1 MYSIKQRIIINIS
14 IHNIISN
21 IKKSSNQ
28 AYKFGNEMSL
38 LYYFLNESNNL
49 ENNINVNILN
59 FLKNFDNDKKINSLI
74 YNNFPPLVDYDKLLK
89 KLHFKILKIK
99 NLKILKSYFHGYYFG
114 TLDIFGS
121 NINKSYLENNVI
133 LNFKY
138 YFVLYDYHTI
148 YLKFILKQILSLN
161 DIPCKVKF
169 LIKYEYDK
177 YSINELTDDINF
189 KLVFIHKKKY
199 FNNSIYLLLKY
210 LFSEFDDNYILNNE
224 LEYPYSLYKLLYNL
238 YNN

>member
-1 MYSIKQRIIINIS
+1 MYSIKQKIIIKIS
-14 IHNIISN
+14 IYNIISN
-21 IKKSSNQ
+21 IKKSSSK

-38 LYYFLNESNNL
+38 LYYFLNEGNNL

-59 FLKNFDNDKKINSLI
+59 FLKNFDSDKKLNSLI
-74 YNNFPPLVDYDKLLK
+74 YNNFPPLVDYEKLLK
-89 KLHFKILKIK
+89 KLHLKILKIK
-99 NLKILKSYFHGYYFG
+99 DLKILKSYFHGYYFG

-121 NINKSYLENNVI
+121 NINKSYVDNTLI

-138 YFVLYDYHTI
+138 YFVLYDYHTL
-148 YLKFILKQILSLN
+148 YLKFILKQIESLT
-161 DIPCKVKF
+161 DIPCKIKF

-199 FNNSIYLLLKY
+199 YNNSIYLLLDY
-210 LFSEFDDNYILNNE
+210 LFNGFDENYIIDNQ
-224 LEYPYSLYKLLYNL
+224 LEYPHSIYLLL
-238 YNN
+238 SE